1 MNKLRYLSVLLFLTL
16 LITACQP
23 APPPAT
29 ATTTQP
35 PTATN
40 VPAPT
45 TTPTT
50 PPPTATLT
58 PLPTPTLSNPAAG
71 REAAPISPVGAD
83 GTLPPGTDDFP
94 WWDDTVFYEVFVR
107 SFYDSDGDG
116 VGDLA
121 GLISQLDYLNDGN
134 PATTDD
140 LGVTGLWL
148 MPIQQSPSYHGYDVV
163 DYYAVDDEYGSNE
176 DFLRLVAAAHARG
189 MRVIIDLVLNH
200 TSSQHPWFQQS
211 RDPASDKRDWYV
223 WAEEPGQ
230 HGWQKTADGYY
241 YALFWE
247 GMPDLNYENP
257 AVTAE
262 MYEVIRFWLD
272 DMGADGFRLDAIKH
286 LIEEGDVVENTPG
299 THAWLADFYDYY
311 KGLNPDAFTVGE
323 VWSNSQAIRPYLDAE
338 LDSAF
343 EFNLAETFLGSALSG
358 RSTTLSITEASVV
371 DIYPAG
377 QYSTFLSNHD
387 QTRARSQLFNDEQA
401 KVAATLQLTFP
412 GVPFIYYGEEIGMQG
427 AKPDENLRR
436 PLQWTVEGGFTTGTP
451 WRGYHDDLA
460 ERNVVVQETAPDS
473 VFNHYRA
480 LIRLRNEHEA
490 LRIGAWQA
498 LPTAQRSVF
507 ATLRT
512 SDEET
517 LLVLVNL
524 SGKPVEDY
532 ALTLPAGHFVAGTQ
546 PALLLG
552 EGALNAPV
560 INAQGGCDV
569 YVPVPQLAAY
579 GSYILQFE

>member
-1 MNKLRYLSVLLFLTL
+1 MSKLRHLGMI
-16 LITACQP
+16 LILVVFTTACQP
-23 APPPAT
+23 AAPPVTPPAL
-29 ATTTQP
+29 P
-35 PTATN
+35 STATN
-40 VPAPT
+40 TPA
-45 TTPTT
+45 
-50 PPPTATLT
+50 PTATLT
-58 PLPTPTLSNPAAG
+58 PPPPTTTATPLPPPTLSNPAAG
-71 REAAPISPVGAD
+71 RAPLSVSPVGSD
-83 GTLPPGTDDFP
+83 GALPPGTDGFP
-94 WWDDTVFYEVFVR
+94 WWNDTIFYEVFVR

-121 GLISQLDYLNDGN
+121 GLISQLDYLNDGD
-134 PATTDD
+134 PTTTGD

-176 DFLRLVAAAHARG
+176 DFLRLVEAAHARG

-200 TSSQHPWFQQS
+200 TSSQHPWFQQAN
-211 RDPASDKRDWYV
+211 DPASAKRDWYV
-223 WAEEPGQ
+223 WAEEPGPR
-230 HGWQKTADGYY
+230 GWQKTANGYY

-247 GMPDLNYENP
+247 GMPDLNYKNP

-286 LIEEGDVVENTPG
+286 LIEEGHAVENTPS
-299 THAWLADFYDYY
+299 THAWLADFYAYY
-311 KGLNPDAFTVGE
+311 KSLNPEAFTVGE
-323 VWSNSQAIRPYLDAE
+323 IWSNSQEIRPYLEAE

-343 EFNLAETFLGSALSG
+343 EFNLADAILSAALSG
-358 RSTTLSITEASVV
+358 RSTTISLAQESVTA
-371 DIYPAG
+371 IYRPG

-387 QTRARSQLFNDEQA
+387 QTRARSQLFNDAQA

-412 GVPFIYYGEEIGMQG
+412 GVPFIYYGEELGMQG

-436 PLQWTVEGGFTTGTP
+436 PLQWTAEGGFTTGAP
-451 WRGYHDDLA
+451 WRGYYDDLA
-460 ERNVVVQETAPDS
+460 ERNIAAQEDEPAS
-473 VFNHYRA
+473 LLNHYRA

-490 LRIGAWQA
+490 LRIGAWQVV
-498 LPTAQRSVF
+498 PTAHRSVY

-524 SGKPVEDY
+524 GGKPVEDY
-532 ALTLPAGHFVAGTQ
+532 ALTLPARHFVAGTQ

-552 EGALNAPV
+552 TGPLNAPV
-560 INAQGGCDV
+560 INTQGGCDA
-569 YVPVPQLAAY
+569 YIPVPQLAAY